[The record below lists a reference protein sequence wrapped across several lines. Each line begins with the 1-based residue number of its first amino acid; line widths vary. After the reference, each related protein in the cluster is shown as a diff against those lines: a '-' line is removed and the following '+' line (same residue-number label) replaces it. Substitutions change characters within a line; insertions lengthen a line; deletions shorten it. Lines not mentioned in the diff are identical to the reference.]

1 MKAYKVT
8 DRREVPTHSYGVTM
22 VTKKV
27 VATTNTH
34 GGEKYVL
41 IELLESGYSASGF
54 GNTWELAE
62 KNAVNSA
69 MELEA
74 A

>member
-8 DRREVPTHSYGVTM
+8 DRREVPTHSTSVGSI
-22 VTKKV
+22 TKKV
-27 VATTNTH
+27 VVTPNTH
-34 GGEKYVL
+34 GGQKAVYIKL
-41 IELLESGYSASGF
+41 SESGYSAWGY
-54 GNTWELAE
+54 GDNWELAE
-62 KNAVNSA
+62 QNAVNSA